1 LLKRKRKKYFLEQ
14 GIIRPDELNLWE
26 VVVFSKEKV
35 ILLPTINSLLEG
47 NLEDSI
53 MASVVEING
62 EKNPISSQDNLGALI
77 VLFL

>member
-1 LLKRKRKKYFLEQ
+1 MLKRKRKKYFLEQ